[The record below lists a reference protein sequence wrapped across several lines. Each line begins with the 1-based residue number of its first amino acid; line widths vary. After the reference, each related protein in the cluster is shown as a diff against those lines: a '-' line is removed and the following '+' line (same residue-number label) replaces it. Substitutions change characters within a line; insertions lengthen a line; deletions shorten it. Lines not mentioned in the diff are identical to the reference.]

1 MIDPLV
7 LRNDTT
13 VQVAAR
19 YQTRVITRFQLER
32 DRLGAILPRS
42 NCASENADGGERSRT
57 LRHPAVRQTNVCR
70 PRTRHGGD
78 EGKAVRRTG
87 ARRLCC
93 LSGDVDR
100 PYVASTLVKPTLSC
114 AVRLGWLRNRF

>member
-32 DRLGAILPRS
+32 NRLGAILPWSDWGRPSAAERKVGTNAITSPAGSTTLPMPCEEIGGTVRS
-42 NCASENADGGERSRT
+42 GGRRQSRWLRIADGFAVFEERS
-57 LRHPAVRQTNVCR
+57 LVC
-70 PRTRHGGD
+70 
-78 EGKAVRRTG
+78 E
-87 ARRLCC
+87 
-93 LSGDVDR
+93 
-100 PYVASTLVKPTLSC
+100 
-114 AVRLGWLRNRF
+114 F